1 LLLFGLFVVLNL
13 LRIVAGVLLLFGLF
27 VVLNLLRIVA
37 GVLLLFVVE
46 WNRLFGVFFEISFVP
61 DELLWEKIV
70 KIRAARGEITI
81 KVRPKAPISPKA
93 KRVTLLGNE
102 GVKESSKAKKK
113 RGNSKKNFLIE
124 GVPCFFPFFILN
136 KNVWF

>member
-102 GVKESSKAKKK
+102 GGKRELQGKEKKGEFEK
-113 RGNSKKNFLIE
+113 KFLDRRGSML
-124 GVPCFFPFFILN
+124 FPFFYI
-136 KNVWF
+136 K